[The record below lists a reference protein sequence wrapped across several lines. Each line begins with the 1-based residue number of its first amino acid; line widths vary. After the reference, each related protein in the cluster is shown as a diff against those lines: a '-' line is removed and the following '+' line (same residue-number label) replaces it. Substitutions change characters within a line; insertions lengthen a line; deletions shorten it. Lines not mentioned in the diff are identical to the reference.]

1 MNPRQRR
8 GVILMILSS
17 LLAVAVFF
25 GVASYVNGINSRVG
39 PMTTVYQATDDLNA
53 FSQLTAD
60 RVEAVEVPV
69 RWVDEA
75 SRLTVQDIEGRTIA
89 VPLSAGS
96 RITMDLLVPPS
107 DLNPN
112 EREVAINVDAVTGIA
127 GRIRPG
133 DRVDVYAVF
142 ADSPGL
148 PNQSRILIRN
158 VRVVSVGG
166 TQQVQER
173 TTGELQD
180 VIPVT
185 LALVPQDALAVTYAS
200 TFAAEVRLIG
210 LPAGSTQDRE
220 GEINQFDATELGG
233 RAILEE
239 EVNIP

>member
-25 GVASYVNGINSRVG
+25 GVASYVSGINSRVG
-39 PMTTVYQATDDLNA
+39 PMTTVYQVTEDLNA

-60 RVEAVEVPV
+60 KVEAVEVPV

-75 SRLTVQDIEGRTIA
+75 SRLSVQDIEGRTVA

-142 ADSPGL
+142 ADTPGL
-148 PNQSRILIRN
+148 PNQSRILVRN

-185 LALVPQDALAVTYAS
+185 MALVPQDALAITYAS
-200 TFAAEVRLIG
+200 TFATEVRLIG

-233 RAILEE
+233 RATVEE
-239 EVNIP
+239 GVNIP

>member
-8 GVILMILSS
+8 GVLLMVLSVG
-17 LLAVAVFF
+17 LAIAVFL
-25 GVASYVNGINSRVG
+25 GVATYVDSVNRRVG
-39 PMTTVYQATDDLNA
+39 PMVTVYQATADLNA

-60 RVEAVEVPV
+60 RVEAVEVPAQ
-69 RWVDEA
+69 WTDEA

-96 RITMDLLVPPS
+96 RVTMDILVPPS

-127 GRIRPG
+127 GRVRPG

-142 ADSPGL
+142 SEVPGL
-148 PNQSRILIRN
+148 ANQSRILVRN

-166 TQQVQER
+166 TQQVEQRE
-173 TTGELQD
+173 TGEIQD

-185 LALVPQDALAVTYAS
+185 MALVPQDALAVTYAS
-200 TFAAEVRLIG
+200 TFAEQVRLIG
-210 LPAGSTQDRE
+210 LPAGTTQDRE
-220 GEINQFDATELGG
+220 GEINQFDADQLGG
-233 RAILEE
+233 EAIIDEGFQ
-239 EVNIP
+239 P

>member
-8 GVILMILSS
+8 GVLLMVLSVG
-17 LLAVAVFF
+17 LAIAVFL
-25 GVASYVNGINSRVG
+25 GVATYVDSVNRRVG
-39 PMTTVYQATDDLNA
+39 PMVTVYQATEDLNA

-60 RVEAVEVPV
+60 RVEAVSVPAQ
-69 RWVDEA
+69 WTDEA

-96 RITMDLLVPPS
+96 RVTMDILVPPS

-127 GRIRPG
+127 GRVRPG

-142 ADSPGL
+142 SEVPGL
-148 PNQSRILIRN
+148 ANQSRILVRN

-166 TQQVQER
+166 TQQVEQR
-173 TTGELQD
+173 DTGAIQD

-185 LALVPQDALAVTYAS
+185 LALVPQDALAVTYAG
-200 TFAAEVRLIG
+200 TFADQVRLIG
-210 LPAGSTQDRE
+210 LPAGTTQDRE
-220 GEINQFDATELGG
+220 GEINQFDAEELGG
-233 RAILEE
+233 KAVIEE
-239 EVNIP
+239 GFLP

>member
-8 GVILMILSS
+8 GLFLMVLSMV
-17 LLAVAVFF
+17 LALAVFL
-25 GVASYVNGINSRVG
+25 GVASYVSDINSRVG
-39 PMTTVYQATDDLNA
+39 PLTTVYQTTDDLTA
-53 FSQLTAD
+53 FSELTAD
-60 RVEAVEVPV
+60 RVEAVSVPV

-96 RITMDLLVPPS
+96 RITMDMLVPPS

-127 GRIRPG
+127 GRVRPG

-142 ADSPGL
+142 SDAPGL
-148 PNQSRILIRN
+148 ANQSRILVRN

-166 TQQVQER
+166 TQQIEQAA
-173 TTGELQD
+173 TGAIQD

-185 LALVPQDALAVTYAS
+185 MALIPQDALAVTYAG
-200 TFAAEVRLIG
+200 TFAAQVRLIG
-210 LPAGSTQDRE
+210 LPAGTTQDRE
-220 GEINQFDATELGG
+220 GEINQFDAQNLGG
-233 RAILEE
+233 EAVIREGMA
-239 EVNIP
+239 P

>member
-8 GVILMILSS
+8 GVLLMLLSV

-25 GVASYVNGINSRVG
+25 GVATYVSGVNSRVG
-39 PMTTVYQATDDLNA
+39 PMTTVYQATEDLNA
-53 FSQLTAD
+53 FSELTAD

-96 RITMDLLVPPS
+96 RVTMDVLVPPS

-127 GRIRPG
+127 GRVRPG

-142 ADSPGL
+142 ADTPGL
-148 PNQSRILIRN
+148 ANQSRILVRN

-173 TTGELQD
+173 STGELQD
-180 VIPVT
+180 VVPVT
-185 LALVPQDALAVTYAS
+185 LALVPGDALSVTYAS

-210 LPAGSTQDRE
+210 LPAGTTQDRE
-220 GEINQFDATELGG
+220 GEINQFDAEQLVGD
-233 RAILEE
+233 AIKREG
-239 EVNIP
+239 VNVP

>member
-8 GVILMILSS
+8 GVLLMVLSMV
-17 LLAVAVFF
+17 LAIAVFF
-25 GVASYVNGINSRVG
+25 GVASYVSSINSQVG
-39 PMTTVYQATDDLNA
+39 PMTTIYQASDDLDA
-53 FSQLTAD
+53 FTELTAD

-69 RWVDEA
+69 RWADES
-75 SRLTVQDIEGRTIA
+75 SRLSVQDIEGRTVA

-96 RITMDLLVPPS
+96 RVTMDVLVPPS

-142 ADSPGL
+142 DDAPGL

-166 TQQVQER
+166 TQQVTET

-200 TFAAEVRLIG
+200 TFAAQVRLVG
-210 LPAGSTQDRE
+210 LPAGTTQDRE
-220 GEINQFDATELGG
+220 GEMNQFDAEELGG
-233 RAILEE
+233 EAVVREG
-239 EVNIP
+239 VTP